1 MIQVNN
7 LSKHFGAQI
16 LFEDASFNI
25 SKGER
30 VGLVGRNG
38 MGKSTLFRM
47 ILAQE
52 SADEGEISIP
62 KGYRIGYLEQHIAFT
77 KTSVLEECCLAL
89 AEDEKYDHYKAESI
103 LMGLGFSK
111 EDMGKDPG
119 SFSGGYQVRINLAK
133 ALLGN
138 PNMLLLDEPTNY
150 LDIVS
155 IIWLKNFLRSF
166 SGEVMIIT
174 HDREFMDD
182 VVTHV
187 MGISRKR
194 VKKIRGNT
202 EKYYTQLSQEDEIYE
217 QTRQNFEKRKK
228 EMQNFVDRFRA
239 KARKASQA
247 QSRLKQLEKMGD
259 MEELSSDKD
268 MGFTFH
274 YKDIPAKWIM
284 HVEDLAFSYSG
295 KQEDVLFK
303 DLKFSIG
310 KNDRIGIIGK
320 NGKGK
325 STLLNVMA
333 GELKPIRGNVT
344 SHNGLA
350 IGHFGQTNINRLH
363 LKNTVQQEIQAENA
377 DLSYTEVRS
386 ICGAMIFEG
395 DLADKKIEVL
405 SGGERSRVM
414 LGKILAH
421 KTNLLLLD
429 EPTNHL
435 DMESIEIL
443 KDEINNYEGAC
454 AVVTHSEGF
463 LRDVV
468 NKLIIFREGGAE
480 FFEGSYDDFLRRVGW
495 ESEDE
500 TLEDDFIEVKEVP
513 KEKISR
519 KEYKQRRQ
527 EIIQERSRVLGPL
540 KKEMDTI
547 EEEIFQGEE
556 EIDALNVEMLKASE
570 AADGKLIT
578 EISQKIGKIQIHLAD
593 KYDRLDELH
602 NQHDP
607 KAKEFERQLN
617 ELEEMI

>member
-7 LSKHFGAQI
+7 LSKHFGAQV

-25 SKGER
+25 SNGER

-47 ILAQE
+47 ILGQE
-52 SADEGEISIP
+52 LADSGEIAIP
-62 KGYRIGYLEQHIAFT
+62 KSYKIGYLEQHIEFT
-77 KTSVLEECCLAL
+77 SSTVLEECCKAL
-89 AEDEKYDHYKAESI
+89 SEDEKYDHYKAESI
-103 LMGLGFSK
+103 LMGLGFTSD
-111 EDMGKDPG
+111 DMGKDPA

-155 IIWLKNFLRSF
+155 IIWLKNFLRTF
-166 SGEVMIIT
+166 NGEVMIIT

-182 VVTHV
+182 CVTHV

-194 VKKIRGNT
+194 IKKIRGNT
-202 EKYYTQLSQEDEIYE
+202 EKFYTQLTQEDEIYE

-228 EMQNFVDRFRA
+228 EMQAFVNRFRA

-259 MEELSSDKD
+259 MHELSSDSD
-268 MGFTFH
+268 MGFRFH

-284 HVEDLAFSYSG
+284 HTEDLAFGYSG
-295 KQEDVLFK
+295 KEEDLLFK
-303 DLKFSIG
+303 NIKMSIG
-310 KNDRIGIIGK
+310 KSDRIGIIGK

-325 STLLNVMA
+325 STLLNVLS
-333 GELKPIRGNVT
+333 GELKATNGKVT
-344 SHNGLA
+344 SHSGLS

-363 LKNTVQQEIQAENA
+363 MKNSVQQEIQESNT
-377 DLSYTEVRS
+377 DLSYTQVRS

-395 DLADKKIEVL
+395 DLADKKISVL
-405 SGGERSRVM
+405 SGGERSRVL

-443 KDEINNYEGAC
+443 KEEINNYPGAC
-454 AVVTHSEGF
+454 VVVTHSEGF

-480 FFEGSYDDFLRRVGW
+480 IFEGGYDDFLSKIGW
-495 ESEDE
+495 ESEDSE
-500 TLEDDFIEVKEVP
+500 LEPFVEEVKIEKP
-513 KEKISR
+513 KISR
-519 KEYKQRRQ
+519 KEYKQKRQ
-527 EIIQERSRVLGPL
+527 ELIQGRSKEVGPL
-540 KKEMDTI
+540 KREIETI
-547 EEEIFQGEE
+547 ETEIFEGEE
-556 EIDALNVEMLKASE
+556 KIESLNAQMMTASE
-570 AADGKLIT
+570 EADGKA
-578 EISQKIGKIQIHLAD
+578 ISELSQEIGKVQISLAD
-593 KYDRLDELH
+593 KYDRLDFLH
-602 NQHDP
+602 TKHE
-607 KAKEFERQLN
+607 KKSSIYEKKLN

>member
-7 LSKHFGAQI
+7 LSKHFGAQV
-16 LFEDASFNI
+16 LFEEASFNI
-25 SKGER
+25 SRGER

-52 SADEGEISIP
+52 TADEGEIAIP
-62 KGYRIGYLEQHIAFT
+62 KGYRIGYLEQHIEFSKPT
-77 KTSVLEECCLAL
+77 VLEECCLAL
-89 AEDEKYDHYKAESI
+89 SEDEKYDHYKAESI

-111 EDMGKDPG
+111 EDMSKDPA

-187 MGISRKR
+187 MGINRKR
-194 VKKIRGNT
+194 IKKIRGNT
-202 EKYYTQLSQEDEIYE
+202 EKFYTQLEQEDEIYE

-228 EMQNFVDRFRA
+228 EMRAFVNRFRA

-259 MEELSSDKD
+259 MEELSSDQD
-268 MGFTFH
+268 MGFRFH

-284 HVEDLAFSYSG
+284 HTEDLAFSYSG
-295 KQEDVLFK
+295 KEEDVLFQN
-303 DLKFSIG
+303 LKFSIG
-310 KNDRIGIIGK
+310 KTDRIGIIGK

-325 STLLNVMA
+325 STLLNVLA
-333 GELKPIRGNVT
+333 GELKPIKGKVT

-363 LKNTVQQEIQAENA
+363 LNNSVQQEIQAENPE
-377 DLSYTEVRS
+377 LSYTEVRS

-395 DLADKKIEVL
+395 DLADKKIQVL

-454 AVVTHSEGF
+454 IVVTHSEGF

-480 FFEGSYDDFLRRVGW
+480 FFEGGYDDFLRRVGW

-500 TLEDDFIEVKEVP
+500 TLVDEFEPIVEKGP
-513 KEKISR
+513 KISR

-527 EIIQERSRVLGPL
+527 ELIQERSRILGPL
-540 KKEMDTI
+540 KKEMEKI
-547 EEEIFQGEE
+547 ETEIFEGEE
-556 EIDALNVEMLKASE
+556 EIDALNAEMLKASE
-570 AADGKLIT
+570 AADGKRIT
-578 EISQKIGKIQIHLAD
+578 EISQKVGKIQIGLAD
-593 KYDRLDELH
+593 KYDRLDQLH
-602 NQHDP
+602 SQHDP
-607 KAKEFERQLN
+607 KAEEFEKKLN